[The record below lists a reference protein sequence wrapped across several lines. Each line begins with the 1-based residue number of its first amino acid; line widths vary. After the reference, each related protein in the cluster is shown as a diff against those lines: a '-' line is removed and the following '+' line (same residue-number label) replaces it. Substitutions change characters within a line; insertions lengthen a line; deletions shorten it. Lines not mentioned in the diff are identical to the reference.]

1 MQPVERTD
9 RVEHQFVESIPKELE
24 PRRLY
29 VSIRY
34 RTTAHLCMCG
44 CGNKVVHPLRPNR
57 WSLSYDG
64 TTVSIAPSIAND
76 GLPCNSHYWIRRDRV
91 EWYRPLTDRQ
101 KAFARSRDAGLLAAM
116 ESHEGEVPTERADLK
131 HRRKWRSWLRGR
143 RNDAS

>member
-1 MQPVERTD
+1 MQPVEPAD
-9 RVEHQFVESIPKELE
+9 RIEHQFVDSIPRDLE
-24 PRRLY
+24 RQRLY

-64 TTVSIAPSIAND
+64 ASVSIAPSIAND

-91 EWYRPLTDRQ
+91 EWYRPLTDKQ
-101 KAFARSRDAGLLAAM
+101 KELARSRDAGLLA
-116 ESHEGEVPTERADLK
+116 PTESDGSEIIADRAGTK
-131 HRRKWRSWLRGR
+131 RHQKWRSWFQGR
-143 RNDAS
+143 RHGGS